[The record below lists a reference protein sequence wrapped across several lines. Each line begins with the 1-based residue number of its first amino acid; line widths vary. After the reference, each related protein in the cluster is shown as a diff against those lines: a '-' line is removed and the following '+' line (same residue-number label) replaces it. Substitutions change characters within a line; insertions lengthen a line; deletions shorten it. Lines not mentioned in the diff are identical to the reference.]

1 VAWGNNWELGDTV
14 APDDEE
20 TGTPGQED
28 FKATIMHELMH
39 TFGFDTNVQAPG
51 SPPVTNRSVFDSFI
65 VTADGAKPIND
76 DYTWNTAYDANLT
89 GGDGGLYFGG
99 PNAMAANYI
108 LEDLGYTVVD
118 AAEPPSGH

>member
-89 GGDGGLYFGG
+89 GGDGARMLSSTG
-99 PNAMAANYI
+99 
-108 LEDLGYTVVD
+108 VRRQR
-118 AAEPPSGH
+118 